1 MDNAPSRA
9 PLVGLVLIT
18 FVILAVPIVGLTLIS
33 IAAAQTFSTG
43 PLVPLLGFLI
53 GNVIGW
59 LGVRWL
65 YVRER
70 RRFNRA

>member
-1 MDNAPSRA
+1 MGNVPSRA
-9 PLVGLVLIT
+9 PILGLVLAT
-18 FVILAVPIVGLTLIS
+18 FVILAVPILGLTLIS
-33 IAAAQTFSTG
+33 IAAAQALGTG
-43 PLVPLLGFLI
+43 PLVPLLGFVI

-70 RRFNRA
+70 RRFDRA